1 MPFQDIIG
9 HATPI
14 AWLRNAIQSNHLAH
28 AYLLIGEEAI
38 GKRMTAMQ
46 FIQAMN
52 CDTHA
57 DSPTPDACGTCRACQ
72 QIMAH
77 IHPDVLF
84 IQPEEGQGQHPQI
97 KIERVREIEHHV
109 IYRPLLGMKKICM
122 IDNADRLTVGAGNAL
137 LKTLEEPPD
146 HCLFLLVTSRPSALL
161 TTLKSRCLT
170 VRFAPPSQ
178 EQAIDYLMQER
189 RFSKADARFISFLT
203 NARLGEALN
212 LDLEDT
218 KAKQHEFFS
227 LLFENSQSSI
237 SGSFEA
243 AEALSK
249 SGQIPE
255 ALLWIW
261 TGLRDILLVA
271 TQAPTEFLFHED
283 HLPKLRELAQRT
295 SPEKILGLLDT
306 LHQLEQGLQRNLN
319 SQLRFEQFFLHLRE
333 AIPPS

>member
-9 HATPI
+9 HSVPI
-14 AWLRNAIQSNHLAH
+14 AWLRNAIQSNQLAH
-28 AYLLIGEEAI
+28 AYLLTGEDAI

-46 FIQAMN
+46 CIQAMN
-52 CDTHA
+52 CDTHVEA
-57 DSPTPDACGTCRACQ
+57 SPPDACGTCRTCQ
-72 QIMAH
+72 QIVGH
-77 IHPDVLF
+77 IHPDILF
-84 IQPEEGQGQHPQI
+84 IQPDEGQSQHPQI

-109 IYRPLLGMKKICM
+109 IYRPLLGMKKICL
-122 IDNADRLTVGAGNAL
+122 IDDADRLTIGAANAL

-170 VRFAPPSQ
+170 VRFSPPSQ

-189 RFSKADARFISFLT
+189 GFSKADARFISFLT

-212 LDLEDT
+212 LDLEET
-218 KAKQHEFFS
+218 KAKQQEFFA
-227 LLFENSQSSI
+227 LLFENSQASI

-283 HLPKLRELAQRT
+283 RLPKLRELAHRT
-295 SPEKILGLLDT
+295 SPQKILDLLER